1 MTKRQKENSFRL
13 RLFVFTLVI
22 VLFFVAAVGRI
33 IYLQIVH
40 GEAYSEAIKGQI
52 GTSEDREIQSLR
64 GTIYDRNGQVLA
76 HSEHVYNVIID
87 PKVLQ
92 DASPVDQ
99 QYTIKE
105 LTDILRI
112 KDDALLTK
120 YLDPSYKNSRYELF
134 SAGRGVSES
143 VNALIEQR
151 ISEGV
156 IKGVWMEEIQERRYP
171 EKELAAHVIGFN
183 EAYGLEYYY
192 NEELSG
198 TSGRRMTVQMSDGTY
213 STQVVEAINGKNLIT
228 TLDRT
233 VQYYLET
240 ALADVMQEQNC
251 RRAWGILMNPKTG
264 EIYAMAGYPTFDLN
278 DVEDV
283 IGLTSKYKPE
293 EVRAESFLPALWNN
307 PVVSE
312 TYEPGST
319 FKPVFASAALD
330 CGAIS
335 EYDTFECGAV
345 YHYYD
350 IEFKCAFYMAH
361 GLETIRDII
370 QNSCNV
376 GMIQVSEQITTE
388 EYCAYQDAFGIGR
401 RTGIDLPGEASA
413 KTLVYDKY
421 SMGPVER
428 ATASFG
434 QGFNLTP
441 IQLITAVS
449 ACVNNGYLVQPRV
462 VSGITDAEGNLL
474 EDKPVQIT
482 RQVISQET
490 SSIIRDGMEAVVES
504 EPGIWGELE
513 GYHIGGKTGT
523 AEKDY
528 EDKRY
533 VVSFVGFA
541 PIEDPEVGL
550 LIVLDEA
557 DEGTSAVAQRVAAKV
572 FKKTLPYMNLYPE
585 D

>member
-1 MTKRQKENSFRL
+1 MTRSQKENSFRL
-13 RLFVFTLVI
+13 RLFIFTLAA
-22 VLFFVAAVGRI
+22 VLFFVVAIVRI
-33 IYLQIVH
+33 AFLQIAH
-40 GEAYSEAIKGQI
+40 GAEYSEAIKGQI
-52 GTSEDREIQSLR
+52 GTSEDTEILSLR

-76 HSEHVYNVIID
+76 QSSHVYNVIID
-87 PKVLQ
+87 PKILQ

-105 LTDILRI
+105 LSDILRI

-120 YLDPSYKNSRYELF
+120 YLDPSYKSSRYELF

-151 ISEGV
+151 IAEGV
-156 IKGVWMEEIQERRYP
+156 IKGVWMEEIQERKYP
-171 EKELAAHVIGFN
+171 GNELAAHVIGFN
-183 EAYGLEYYY
+183 EAYGLELYY

-198 TSGRRMTVQMSDGTY
+198 TSGRRMTVQLSDGSY
-213 STQVVEAINGKNLIT
+213 STQVVEPINGKNLIT

-233 VQYYLET
+233 TQYYLET
-240 ALADVMQEQNC
+240 ALADAMQEQKC
-251 RRAWGILMNPKTG
+251 RQACGILMNPKTG
-264 EIYAMAGYPTFDLN
+264 EIYAMAGYPSFDLN
-278 DVEDV
+278 NVEKV
-283 IGLTSKYKPE
+283 IGITSKYTQE
-293 EVRAESFLPALWNN
+293 ELKADSFLPSIWNN
-307 PVVSE
+307 PVISS

-319 FKPVFASAALD
+319 YKPVFASSALD

-335 EYDTFECGAV
+335 EYDEFLCEAV
-345 YHYYD
+345 YDYYD
-350 IEFKCAFYMAH
+350 IQFKCAFYFAH
-361 GLETIRDII
+361 GVQTIREII

-376 GMIQVSEQITTE
+376 GMIQVSQRITTD
-388 EYCAYQDAFGIGR
+388 EYCAYQDAYGIGH
-401 RTGIDLPGEASA
+401 RTGIDLPGEVSA
-413 KTLVYDKY
+413 KLLVYGKNT
-421 SMGPVER
+421 MGPVER

-449 ACVNNGYLVQPRV
+449 ACVNNGYLVKPHI

-474 EDKPVQIT
+474 KDIPAQVV
-482 RQVISQET
+482 RQVISPET
-490 SSIIRDGMEAVVES
+490 SGVIRDGMEAVVEN

-528 EDKRY
+528 DEKKY
-533 VVSFVGFA
+533 VVSFIGFA
-541 PIEDPEVGL
+541 PIEDPEIGL

-557 DEGTSAVAQRVAAKV
+557 DDGTSAAAQKVAAKV
-572 FKKTLPYMNLYPE
+572 LKKTLPYLNLYPE